1 MFMRIDCLAA
11 KYTHSVAARLVY
23 GVICSKEAN
32 YENMSLPT
40 NGNAYWIAES
50 EKVKQFED
58 IYIRGRLLGE

>member
-1 MFMRIDCLAA
+1 MSMCIDCLAA
-11 KYTHSVAARLVY
+11 KYTHSVIARLVN

-50 EKVKQFED
+50 EKVKQFEG